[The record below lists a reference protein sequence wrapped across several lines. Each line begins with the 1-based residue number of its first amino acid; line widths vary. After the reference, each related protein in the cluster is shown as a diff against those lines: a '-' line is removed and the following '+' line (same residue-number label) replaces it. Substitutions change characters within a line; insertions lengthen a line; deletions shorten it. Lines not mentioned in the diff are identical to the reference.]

1 MEEKSPVKPKKIR
14 QIDEIDRRILN
25 ILAQNSRSKLLQIA
39 KQIGLSIDSTKKRIK
54 KLEENKIITKYTI
67 QVNDIKLGYPIAA
80 HIYVKLKD
88 ITKEKLDEFISYLQ
102 KEIRVIDLM
111 SMLGDYDIYIV
122 IISKDTLE
130 MDEIKMEIRQ
140 KFSSLIDE
148 WKEVLVTKIYKLEE
162 YRF

>member
-1 MEEKSPVKPKKIR
+1 MEEKSQVKPQKIR
-14 QIDEIDRRILN
+14 DIDEIDRRILN

-88 ITKEKLDEFISYLQ
+88 ITKEKLDELINYLQ

-130 MDEIKMEIRQ
+130 VDDIKMEIRQ
-140 KFSSLIDE
+140 KFGSIIAD

>member
-1 MEEKSPVKPKKIR
+1 MEQKISTKQKKIR
-14 QIDEIDRRILN
+14 DIDEIDRRILN
-25 ILAQNSRSKLLQIA
+25 ILAQNSRSKLLHIA

-54 KLEENKIITKYTI
+54 KLEENKVITKYTI
-67 QVNDIKLGYPIAA
+67 QVNDKKLGYPIAA

-88 ITKEKLDEFISYLQ
+88 ITKEKVDEFIDYLQ

-122 IISKDTLE
+122 IIAKDTEAL
-130 MDEIKMEIRQ
+130 DEIKMEIRQ
-140 KFSSLIDE
+140 KFSTIIDE